1 LSAHGPFDGQPAA
14 TGFAPRLALTDA
26 TLAATCPAPM
36 PHPDEPTLPD
46 DAWRPLPAEFARA
59 ARPALAD
66 SHAAVLVLLDR
77 TGEMLAAVGP
87 FANQAAAGHP
97 GMTCRHPRRRP

>member
-1 LSAHGPFDGQPAA
+1 V
-14 TGFAPRLALTDA
+14 
-26 TLAATCPAPM
+26 

-87 FANQAAAGHP
+87 FANQAAAG
-97 GMTCRHPRRRP
+97 RWRPTPDLATRCNAMRCE